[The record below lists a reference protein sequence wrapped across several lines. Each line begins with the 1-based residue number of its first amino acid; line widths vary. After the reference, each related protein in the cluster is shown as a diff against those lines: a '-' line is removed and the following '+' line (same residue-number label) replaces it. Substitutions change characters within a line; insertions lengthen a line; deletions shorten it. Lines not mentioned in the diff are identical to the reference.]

1 MKKMRKEIFISL
13 FPSDW
18 KNFHSKS
25 ISTSSTRIVTRFY
38 QKRKKSSSKQSK
50 IGGPNLMISV
60 HWAKETTNVWFSR
73 RKSRQAAIPSVGFW
87 MKVMRMNLV
96 KRERRGRA
104 VLKEKEWRMKRRES
118 ELPSSQAYPLT
129 SDTMAVPQWVDLG
142 QINTTLRMHIRNCS
156 RKMID
161 GPFTSFLI
169 YACNC
174 FEVFFYSAHVI

>member
-1 MKKMRKEIFISL
+1 MTLTKNLVKKMRKEIFISL

-18 KNFHSKS
+18 KNFHLKS

-60 HWAKETTNVWFSR
+60 HWTKETTNVWFSR

-96 KRERRGRA
+96 KRERGGGEQCWRKKNGGWRGESLSSHRP
-104 VLKEKEWRMKRRES
+104 RRIH
-118 ELPSSQAYPLT
+118 LQA
-129 SDTMAVPQWVDLG
+129 
-142 QINTTLRMHIRNCS
+142 TLWPCRS
-156 RKMID
+156 
-161 GPFTSFLI
+161 G
-169 YACNC
+169 
-174 FEVFFYSAHVI
+174 

>member
-60 HWAKETTNVWFSR
+60 HWAKETTSVWFSR

-96 KRERRGRA
+96 KRERGGGEQCWRKKNGGWRGESLSSHRP
-104 VLKEKEWRMKRRES
+104 RRIH
-118 ELPSSQAYPLT
+118 LQA
-129 SDTMAVPQWVDLG
+129 
-142 QINTTLRMHIRNCS
+142 TLWPCRS
-156 RKMID
+156 
-161 GPFTSFLI
+161 G
-169 YACNC
+169 
-174 FEVFFYSAHVI
+174 